1 MIFKWQNLEKKFE
14 KKLDI
19 TSKEIIKLPDG
30 DILSKLIIGISLKYD
45 TNKKNK
51 IKLSKLYQVLCD
63 ETTLY
68 AEIEGDKSAQN
79 KINTFIKE
87 FFLPKINERNDDL
100 CYLRRNNNFN
110 DRIDC
115 FMCCNN
121 KNFNRVCYDYALRD
135 NLYDYNI
142 ELKKEGNKSK
152 IIFLIIF
159 MLIIIFGYYLFRK
172 FIK

>member
-1 MIFKWQNLEKKFE
+1 M
-14 KKLDI
+14 
-19 TSKEIIKLPDG
+19 
-30 DILSKLIIGISLKYD
+30 
-45 TNKKNK
+45 
-51 IKLSKLYQVLCD
+51 C

-100 CYLRRNNNFN
+100 CYLRKNNNFN

-115 FMCCNN
+115 FMCFNN
-121 KNFNRVCYDYALRD
+121 KNLKRVYYDYASRD

-142 ELKKEGNKSK
+142 EINKERNKSK
-152 IIFLIIF
+152 IIFLIISI
-159 MLIIIFGYYLFRK
+159 LIIIFGYYLFMK
-172 FIK
+172 FN